1 MKISNSKKIK
11 NLSIIAAAILSCL
24 VIFLS
29 TYAIFIHKTNSY
41 YVGKVKIE
49 IDKINEVNSASNIF
63 IKDKSI
69 DEAKVTESIPSTIK
83 KLQSSQAS
91 IKELQAAGKYKDDQ
105 DNLLLGLENNISIY
119 KQILK
124 IVKNKENPN
133 LDNLITQL
141 KQYRDECM
149 DHYALVSIKNVNLK
163 LPHESLEL
171 VSGTITYAEEQIV
184 KNTDAKIKASQNQ
197 NFLLS
202 FNEILDEFNKIKKN
216 YTGDI
221 VSARNSL
228 SGFDNLLMKIENIEV
243 KVDEVR
249 NKLSNLSVPEDAQE
263 LCELFTNVL
272 DQYDI
277 YLQNLK
283 YAVKT
288 ESLTSVSGVS
298 DNKSFD
304 SLYSTPQNQI
314 KVVENTYTDFI
325 KAYTRFKNEII

>member
-1 MKISNSKKIK
+1 MKISDNKKIK
-11 NLSIIAAAILSCL
+11 VLSIIAVAILSCL
-24 VIFLS
+24 VIFLAAYS
-29 TYAIFIHKTNSY
+29 LFIHKVNSS
-41 YVGKVKIE
+41 YVDNVKIE
-49 IDKINEVNSASNIF
+49 IAKINEVNSASNIF
-63 IKDKSI
+63 LKEKSI

-83 KLQSSQAS
+83 KLQSSQTV
-91 IKELQAAGKYKDDQ
+91 IKGLQAAGKYKDDQ

-124 IVKNKENPN
+124 IVKNKSNPN
-133 LDNLITQL
+133 LDDLVTQL

-149 DHYALVSIKNVNLK
+149 NHYALVSIKNVKLK
-163 LPHESLEL
+163 LPQESLEFI
-171 VSGTITYAEEQIV
+171 SSTINYAEEQMR
-184 KNTDAKIKASQNQ
+184 KNTDAKIQASQNRD
-197 NFLLS
+197 FLLS

-221 VSARNSL
+221 VSARNRL
-228 SGFDNLLMKIENIEV
+228 SGFDNLLMDIDNIEV

-263 LCELFTNVL
+263 LCKLFTNML

-304 SLYSTPQNQI
+304 DLYNASQNQI
-314 KVVENTYTDFI
+314 KVVENTYTNFI
-325 KAYTRFKNEII
+325 KVYTRFKNEIK